1 MSYAAAID
9 QLSAMAPE
17 LYSHPGQPRRKF
29 SLDEVRTL
37 LAALGNPHHRFRSV
51 LIAGTNGKGST
62 AATLASILIA
72 SGARVGLYTSP
83 HLERINERIRI
94 GNAEIADDLFARLYF
109 RVHEAAQQLVQQ
121 GRLPQ
126 PPSFFEI
133 LTTISFLCFAEENV
147 DLAVLEVGMGG
158 RLDATNVVDPLLSI
172 ITDISLDH
180 TEWLGSTLA
189 AIAREKAGILRQ
201 GGTMIRLPQSTEADD
216 VLSEIAKELGVRT
229 INASAFMPSQ
239 IEQAYQD
246 KEPGAPCLGAPGPG
260 SPQTGL
266 RLWGGD
272 PSHLGTRERITPI
285 DSQIENTSAPYT
297 VNALG
302 ASVEVASPLTGGHQR
317 RNIALA
323 ITAVVEL
330 ACEHGFHITPHQIA
344 EGIRQTRWSGRLE
357 HVERDGL
364 HWILDVAHNP
374 AGAWAVR
381 SGLSNVPGGRKAQT
395 LVFSCL
401 RDKPIEEM
409 AQILFPLFE
418 RVILTPIHSA
428 RAASME
434 DLVAAAR
441 HTETPFLVA
450 ESVADALQ
458 LASKH
463 AGGSPI
469 IVCGSVYLVGEARS
483 LLLAE
488 RVGRIA

>member
-1 MSYAAAID
+1 
-9 QLSAMAPE
+9 
-17 LYSHPGQPRRKF
+17 
-29 SLDEVRTL
+29 
-37 LAALGNPHHRFRSV
+37 V

-62 AATLASILIA
+62 AATLASILTV
-72 SGARVGLYTSP
+72 SGSRTGLYTSP

-94 GNAEIADDLFARLYF
+94 GNVEISDDLFARLYF
-109 RVHEAAQQLVQQ
+109 RVHDAAQQLVQQ

-133 LTTISFLCFAEENV
+133 LTAMAFLCFAEEKV

-180 TEWLGSTLA
+180 TEWLGTTLA

-201 GGTMIRLPQSTEADD
+201 CGTLIRLPQCTEADD
-216 VLSEIAKELGVRT
+216 VLNEIAKELGVRT
-229 INASAFMPSQ
+229 INASAFMPSP
-239 IEQAYQD
+239 IEQVNQD
-246 KEPGAPCLGAPGPG
+246 KEPGATGLSAPCLGAPGPG

-272 PSHLGTRERITPI
+272 PSHLGTRECITPI
-285 DSQIENTSAPYT
+285 DCHIENTSAPYT

-323 ITAVVEL
+323 IAAAVEL
-330 ACEHGFHITPHQIA
+330 ASSHSFPITPASIEQ
-344 EGIRQTRWSGRLE
+344 GIRQTRWPGRLE
-357 HVERDGL
+357 HIQQGRIESDGIL
-364 HWILDVAHNP
+364 WILDVAHNP

-381 SGLSNVPGGRKAQT
+381 SGLSNMPGGRKAQT

-401 RDKPIEEM
+401 RDKPVAEM
-409 AQILFPLFE
+409 AQILFPIFE

-428 RAASME
+428 RAAAME
-434 DLVAAAR
+434 DLVAAAKL
-441 HTETPFLVA
+441 TEKPFLVA
-450 ESVADALQ
+450 ESVDAALQ
-458 LASKH
+458 LASKNTR
-463 AGGSPI
+463 GGPI

-483 LLLAE
+483 LLLAK
-488 RVGRIA
+488 GDIA

>member
-9 QLSAMAPE
+9 QLNAMAPE
-17 LYSHPGQPRRKF
+17 LYARPGQPRRKF
-29 SLDEVRTL
+29 SLDEVRIL
-37 LAALGNPHHRFRSV
+37 LAALGNPHQRFRSV

-62 AATLASILIA
+62 AATLASILTA

-94 GNAEIADDLFARLYF
+94 GNSEIADDVFARLYF
-109 RVHEAAQQLVQQ
+109 RVHDAAQQLVQQ

-126 PPSFFEI
+126 HPSFFEI
-133 LTTISFLCFAEENV
+133 LTAISFLCFAEEKV

-180 TEWLGSTLA
+180 TEWLGFTIA
-189 AIAREKAGILRQ
+189 AIAREKAGILHQ
-201 GGTMIRLPQSTEADD
+201 GGTLIRLPQCTEADE
-216 VLSEIAKELGVRT
+216 VLSKIAKQLGVRT

-239 IEQAYQD
+239 IEQGNQD
-246 KEPGAPCLGAPGPG
+246 SELGAPSFPRF
-260 SPQTGL
+260 L
-266 RLWGGD
+266 RKGWE
-272 PSHLGTRERITPI
+272 T
-285 DSQIENTSAPYT
+285 IEAAPYT
-297 VNALG
+297 VYALG
-302 ASVEVASPLTGGHQR
+302 ASVEVASPLTGDHQR

-323 ITAVVEL
+323 ITAAVEL
-330 ACEHGFHITPHQIA
+330 ASDFGFHITPHQIA
-344 EGIRQTRWSGRLE
+344 EGIRNTVWPGRLE
-357 HVERDGL
+357 HIKQGRIESDGIL
-364 HWILDVAHNP
+364 WILDVAHNP

-401 RDKPIEEM
+401 RDKPIAEM

-428 RAASME
+428 RAAAME
-434 DLVAAAR
+434 DLVAAAQ
-441 HTETPFLVA
+441 HTETQFLVA
-450 ESVADALQ
+450 ESVAAALQ
-458 LASKH
+458 LASNH
-463 AGGSPI
+463 AGGGPI

-483 LLLAE
+483 LLLAK
-488 RVGRIA
+488 GSIA

>member
-9 QLSAMAPE
+9 QLNAMAPE
-17 LYSHPGQPRRKF
+17 LYARPGQPRRKF

-37 LAALGNPHHRFRSV
+37 LAALGNPHQRFRSV

-72 SGARVGLYTSP
+72 SGARIGLYTSP

-94 GNAEIADDLFARLYF
+94 GNSEIADDVFARLYF

-126 PPSFFEI
+126 HPSFFEI
-133 LTTISFLCFAEENV
+133 LTAMAFLCFAEEKV

-180 TEWLGSTLA
+180 TEWLGFTIG

-201 GGTMIRLPQSTEADD
+201 GGTLIRLPQCTEADE
-216 VLSEIAKELGVRT
+216 VLSEIAKQLGVCT

-239 IEQAYQD
+239 IEQANQD
-246 KEPGAPCLGAPGPG
+246 KEVGAPSIPRFFNEKMRNGWE
-260 SPQTGL
+260 T
-266 RLWGGD
+266 
-272 PSHLGTRERITPI
+272 TE
-285 DSQIENTSAPYT
+285 SAPYT

-323 ITAVVEL
+323 ITAAVEL
-330 ACEHGFHITPHQIA
+330 ACHFGFHITPHQIA
-344 EGIRQTRWSGRLE
+344 EGIRNTVWPGRLE
-357 HVERDGL
+357 HIKQGRIESDGIL
-364 HWILDVAHNP
+364 WILDVAHNP

-381 SGLSNVPGGRKAQT
+381 SGLSNLPGGRKAQT

-401 RDKPIEEM
+401 RDKPIAEM
-409 AQILFPLFE
+409 ARILFPLFE

-428 RAASME
+428 RAAAME
-434 DLVAAAR
+434 DLVAAAQ
-441 HTETPFLVA
+441 HTETQFLVA

-458 LASKH
+458 LASNH
-463 AGGSPI
+463 AGGGPI

-488 RVGRIA
+488 RVGSIA

>member
-1 MSYAAAID
+1 MSYSAAID

-17 LYSHPGQPRRKF
+17 LYTHPGQPRRKF
-29 SLDEVRTL
+29 SLDEVRIL
-37 LAALGNPHHRFRSV
+37 LAALGDPHRRFRSV

-62 AATLASILIA
+62 AATLASILTA

-94 GNAEIADDLFARLYF
+94 GNSEIADDLFARLYF
-109 RVHEAAQQLVQQ
+109 RVHDVAQQLVQR

-126 PPSFFEI
+126 HPSFFEI
-133 LTTISFLCFAEENV
+133 LTAMAFLCFAEEKV

-216 VLSEIAKELGVRT
+216 VLSAMARELGVRWV
-229 INASAFMPSQ
+229 NASSFLPPIIDLSNQ
-239 IEQAYQD
+239 SNE
-246 KEPGAPCLGAPGPG
+246 LGAPSIPRFIKEKMSGAP
-260 SPQTGL
+260 
-266 RLWGGD
+266 D
-272 PSHLGTRERITPI
+272 PSHLGTRENKTPI
-285 DSQIENTSAPYT
+285 DDQIDSTSAPYT
-297 VNALG
+297 VTVLG
-302 ASVEVASPLTGGHQR
+302 SSIEVASPLTGGHQR

-323 ITAVVEL
+323 IAAAIEL
-330 ACEHGFHITPHQIA
+330 ASSHGFTITPASIEQ
-344 EGIRQTRWSGRLE
+344 GIRLTRWPGRLE
-357 HVERDGL
+357 YIKQGRIERGEIS
-364 HWILDVAHNP
+364 WILDVAHNP

-381 SGLSNVPGGRKAQT
+381 AGLPRVPGGGKAQT

-401 RDKPIEEM
+401 RDKPLTEM

-418 RVILTPIHSA
+418 RVILTPLHSA

-434 DLVAAAR
+434 DLVAAAQL
-441 HTETPFLVA
+441 TQTPFLVA
-450 ESVADALQ
+450 ESVAAALQ
-458 LASKH
+458 LSREH
-463 AGGSPI
+463 TSSGPI

-483 LLLAE
+483 LLLAK
-488 RVGRIA
+488 GGIA